1 MLVGVVTGYSREAL
15 VKPEVVPPL
24 HRNHVAEPLMRDLM
38 HDRDRTI
45 HDCSVRQCGQTLRAH
60 HILREHD
67 APSTFHSCITDHR
80 TQNQVKFAKRVR
92 MAENDLVEVD
102 RRLAYIEAKIDT
114 LLVFLT
120 SSCQQFDWEL
130 VVRTL
135 THNVVPYIE
144 CPEVR
149 R

>member
-1 MLVGVVTGYSREAL
+1 
-15 VKPEVVPPL
+15 
-24 HRNHVAEPLMRDLM
+24 M

-45 HDCSVRQCGQTLRAH
+45 HDCSVRQSSQTLRAH

-80 TQNQVKFAKRVR
+80 TQNQVKFAKGVRV
-92 MAENDLVEVD
+92 AENDLIEVD

-135 THNVVPYIE
+135 THNIVPYIE